1 MRLLQ
6 HVALLTGM
14 LLSNACFADNG
25 EALFASRCMSCHK
38 AGPTAF
44 KSTPATAQKILSSGS
59 IRQHRFSLSSAEI
72 EAVTAYIAKAK
83 G

>member
-1 MRLLQ
+1 MLQ
-6 HVALLTGM
+6 HIALLTGL
-14 LLSNACFADNG
+14 LLSSACFADNG
-25 EALFASRCMSCHK
+25 EALFASRCISCHK

-44 KSTPATAQKILSSGS
+44 KSTPAAAQKLLSSSS

-72 EAVTAYIAKAK
+72 EAIAAYIAKVK